1 MAARLM
7 NRKWIE
13 KVKIMLKKGLSPNK
27 FMAWLGLMFLKIL
40 GWRVEGEIPPI
51 KKFVMIAAPHTSNW
65 DFPITLAVAFV
76 LKIKIYWMGKTAMF
90 RWPFGASLR
99 WLGGIPIDRGQS
111 HHVVEQSVQAF
122 KNWEKL
128 ILVVPP
134 EGTRRKVHYWKTGF
148 YHIARGAGVP
158 IVLGFLDYR
167 RKAGGIGPTFHPT
180 GHMEEDMQQIQAFYA
195 TITGKRQSQFGNAV
209 LRSSS

>member
-1 MAARLM
+1 
-7 NRKWIE
+7 
-13 KVKIMLKKGLSPNK
+13 
-27 FMAWLGLMFLKIL
+27 MAWLGLMFLKIL

-76 LKIKIYWMGKTAMF
+76 LKIKICWMGKAAMF

-148 YHIARGAGVP
+148 YHIASGAGVP

-167 RKAGGIGPTFHPT
+167 RKAGGIGPTFYPT
-180 GHMEEDMQQIQAFYA
+180 GHMEEDMPQIQAFYA

-209 LRSSS
+209 LRF